1 MSTTLALHTPLR
13 MSIDMRKPVTVRLEA
28 ELHAQAFDEAR
39 RRNDSDTE
47 PKVGPFCA
55 WCVRQILTL
64 EFLLPENR
72 EFIGGILRE
81 LGRPWTLLDV
91 LDTIVSTFRKEVRAG
106 RVRPV
111 FWSGQLESLKK
122 NGAR

>member
-1 MSTTLALHTPLR
+1 MNSALILYRPFQ
-13 MSIDMRKPVTVRLEA
+13 MGIDMRKPVTLRLPP

-64 EFLLPENR
+64 EFLSPENR